1 MLYIIVTGCH
11 GDILYTTLKLQIRNM
26 TNKEKKNLL
35 ELGIAAAIVLGV
47 SAWYKWMSRKSET
60 TVVVVEENDNRRR
73 MKLSA
78 CKKARMEKLLQM
90 HRDLTWAIK
99 HCDANYSYVSDPYKY
114 CADDDDVDA
123 VELRLHNEL
132 LELEGLETDLYRV
145 ERLLEK
151 LGVKPS

>member
-26 TNKEKKNLL
+26 TNKETKNLL

-47 SAWYKWMSRKSET
+47 SAWHKWTSRKSET

-78 CKKARMEKLLQM
+78 CKKARMEKLLKM
-90 HRDLTWAIK
+90 HRDLTVAIK
-99 HCDANYSYVSDPYKY
+99 YCDANCPVISDPYKY
-114 CADDDDVDA
+114 CANDDDVDE
-123 VELRLHNEL
+123 VELRLRNEAIEL
-132 LELEGLETDLYRV
+132 YELEYDLRRV
-145 ERLLEK
+145 DRLLKK